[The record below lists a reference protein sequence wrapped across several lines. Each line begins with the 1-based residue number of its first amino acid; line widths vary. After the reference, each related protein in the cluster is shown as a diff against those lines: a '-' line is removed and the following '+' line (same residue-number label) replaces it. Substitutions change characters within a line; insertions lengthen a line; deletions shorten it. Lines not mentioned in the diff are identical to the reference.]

1 MDDDFALGAD
11 RNLVAVLVADL
22 DIERLDH
29 TAGRSEHG
37 VAFRV
42 GGDDR
47 GRLGNAVALEN
58 RNSDGIEIPLEL
70 DVQKGAATDEELH
83 PASEIFTD
91 FREYDLV
98 EQGDERFLPAL
109 EEATAVV
116 IFLIVGNG
124 KLESEIVEL
133 LDSRAGLPDTGLY
146 VLLEVAGKSRNREHD
161 VRSDLLDGHRHVLQ
175 CGQRVG
181 SDRYGGDAAAV
192 GHHGVEACH
201 VCETVVERKQD
212 EHRRIRLD
220 ADDGMRLFH
229 IGRVVAVGQEDSLRI
244 CSGTRSVADGGDV
257 VRADRFVTGLE
268 LSLVVQKP
276 AVAKGADPFE
286 GDSLFSEFSDIA
298 VHHDDLLDIGKLVED
313 VADLREKLTGDDNE
327 PRLGMVDSES
337 QVIALLKLVGERDID
352 SAGIEDT
359 EFGKY
364 PVVAAFR
371 EKRDSLALLE
381 THCHETSGDAVTL
394 LAGFFE

>member
-11 RNLVAVLVADL
+11 RDLVAVLVADL
-22 DIERLDH
+22 DVERLDH

-47 GRLGNAVALEN
+47 GRLGDAVALEN

-133 LDSRAGLPDTGLY
+133 LDSRA
-146 VLLEVAGKSRNREHD
+146 
-161 VRSDLLDGHRHVLQ
+161 
-175 CGQRVG
+175 
-181 SDRYGGDAAAV
+181 
-192 GHHGVEACH
+192 
-201 VCETVVERKQD
+201 
-212 EHRRIRLD
+212 
-220 ADDGMRLFH
+220 
-229 IGRVVAVGQEDSLRI
+229 
-244 CSGTRSVADGGDV
+244 
-257 VRADRFVTGLE
+257 
-268 LSLVVQKP
+268 
-276 AVAKGADPFE
+276 
-286 GDSLFSEFSDIA
+286 
-298 VHHDDLLDIGKLVED
+298 
-313 VADLREKLTGDDNE
+313 
-327 PRLGMVDSES
+327 
-337 QVIALLKLVGERDID
+337 
-352 SAGIEDT
+352 
-359 EFGKY
+359 
-364 PVVAAFR
+364 
-371 EKRDSLALLE
+371 
-381 THCHETSGDAVTL
+381 
-394 LAGFFE
+394 